1 MQKKDK
7 VSRSSDNYLTCLMNP
22 GHLWGWKKII
32 ANREWSNKLEKSTCN
47 PGLETALATATANF
61 LVILW
66 ASGCLSV
73 CTLSSQL
80 LCLTPGCPFS
90 PTCFPH
96 FICQRSFPGRKPT
109 LVTWRGLCT
118 SRVPLKSRVN
128 DPTNLNPIRRTGQK
142 YKERAEEGLL
152 KAVAPMASLESADKL
167 LATLLPYRIKSLEQ

>member
-32 ANREWSNKLEKSTCN
+32 ANRECSNKLEKSKCN
-47 PGLETALATATANF
+47 PGLETTLATATANF
-61 LVILW
+61 LVISW

-109 LVTWRGLCT
+109 LVTEPHLKRALHQQSALEEQSERPNKPKSDQENWAKIQREGRG
-118 SRVPLKSRVN
+118 RV
-128 DPTNLNPIRRTGQK
+128 I
-142 YKERAEEGLL
+142 
-152 KAVAPMASLESADKL
+152 ESSGSHGI
-167 LATLLPYRIKSLEQ
+167 PWICR